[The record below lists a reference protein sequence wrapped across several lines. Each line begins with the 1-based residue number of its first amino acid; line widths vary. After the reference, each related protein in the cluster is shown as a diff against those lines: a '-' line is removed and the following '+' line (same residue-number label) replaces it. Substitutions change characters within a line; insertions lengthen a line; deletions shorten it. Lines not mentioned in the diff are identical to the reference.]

1 MISHASVNSSLVL
14 KDQVSSNG
22 HPDLLQSLVPLDEKE
37 KEEKEYNKEKEKKER
52 TVNVQNASSCTDE
65 APEGQ
70 GSLSE
75 GPFRAADVD
84 DKQRSDARVSRL
96 QRHSSPNTQ
105 YDDNISSLHFKHRRF
120 MIYLC
125 GGYKGK
131 VDIDYLNNTYRLLGY

>member
-1 MISHASVNSSLVL
+1 M
-14 KDQVSSNG
+14 
-22 HPDLLQSLVPLDEKE
+22 PLDEKE

-52 TVNVQNASSCTDE
+52 TENVQNASSCTDE

-75 GPFRAADVD
+75 GPFRAVD
-84 DKQRSDARVSRL
+84 YKQRSDARDSRL
-96 QRHSSPNTQ
+96 HHSSPNTQ
-105 YDDNISSLHFKHRRF
+105 HDDNISSLHFKHRRF

-131 VDIDYLNNTYRLLGY
+131 VDIDSLNYTYTR

>member
-1 MISHASVNSSLVL
+1 MIPHTSVNSSLVL

-22 HPDLLQSLVPLDEKE
+22 PPDLLQSLVPLDEKE

-84 DKQRSDARVSRL
+84 YKQRSDARDPRL

-105 YDDNISSLHFKHRRF
+105 HDDNISSLHLKHRRF

-131 VDIDYLNNTYRLLGY
+131 VDIDSLNYTYTR